1 MGVLNGKGRNMK
13 VRSLLGTMRV
23 IVITLLLMIASSSPS
38 AASGSALTGA
48 WDSID
53 VDGSYQQLAIGGGSA
68 SVHVQYVDHGPSF
81 CLRHG
86 ARNGTVI
93 IRGTGTISGS
103 TLSVTFDEIRCT
115 GGIVFPN
122 PGGGWVFEYDAL
134 TDTLLVDFGPDE
146 NGQPIPIVW
155 SRVGR

>member
-1 MGVLNGKGRNMK
+1 
-13 VRSLLGTMRV
+13 MRV
-23 IVITLLLMIASSSPS
+23 FAVALVLMIASSSLS

-53 VDGSYQQLAIGGGSA
+53 VDGSYQQLVIGGAST
-68 SVHVQYVDHGPSF
+68 SVHVQYVDHSASL
-81 CLRHG
+81 CLRLG
-86 ARNGTVI
+86 ARNGTAT
-93 IRGTGTISGS
+93 IRGTGTISGP

-115 GGIVFPN
+115 GGIVFPT
-122 PGGGWVFEYDAL
+122 PGGGWVFEYDAT

-146 NGQPIPIVW
+146 NGQPIPITW